1 MSWKAEYV
9 ILIMLSTIT
18 DYIAGLQ
25 IYKAKKQSRK
35 KLFLGLSLL
44 INLGL
49 LFMFK
54 YFNFFS
60 QATADFLKLFSIPFS
75 PMTLKVL
82 LPVGISFYTFQT
94 LSYTIDIYRGK
105 IKPEKHLGVFAVYV
119 SFFPQLVAGPIER
132 AKNLLPQFFKKH
144 PFEYKRV
151 TTGLKIM
158 LWGFFLKLVVADRAA
173 IVVNQVYNNVF
184 DYTGAS
190 LILATLLFTA
200 QVYGDFAGY
209 SFIAI
214 GAAKVLGFRLMENF
228 RRPYFSKSV
237 AEFWRR
243 WHISLSSWFQDYV
256 FIPLYRCVAKIKLLK
271 NKEPK
276 VKHRLSFF
284 ISMLIGLTL
293 LGLWHGAAW
302 RFVLFGIYNAI
313 LVIIYYSIQKHWHK
327 LNKYIQIGLTF
338 CAIAFGLSVFRAN
351 NLSESVYII
360 TNMFSN
366 LWTSSS
372 GLITGT
378 VTLNKISLY
387 ILFPAVI
394 FMEGTHLAQEKNKN
408 ILSFLK
414 VKPIWLRWGA
424 YFFVILTIL
433 IFGVF
438 NKTPFIY
445 FQF

>member
-25 IYKAKKQSRK
+25 IYKAKNLSRK

-49 LFMFK
+49 LFIFK

-144 PFEYKRV
+144 HFEYKRV
-151 TTGLKIM
+151 TIGLKIM

-184 DYTGAS
+184 EYTGAS
-190 LILATLLFTA
+190 LILATVFFAA

-214 GAAKVLGFRLMENF
+214 GAAKVMGFRLMENF
-228 RRPYFSKSV
+228 RRPYFSQSI

-243 WHISLSSWFQDYV
+243 WHISLSTWFQDYV
-256 FIPLYRCVAKIKLLK
+256 FTPLYFKISKLKIIKNTKPKIK
-271 NKEPK
+271 
-276 VKHRLSFF
+276 HTFSFCVS
-284 ISMLIGLTL
+284 ILIGLGL

-302 RFVLFGIYNAI
+302 KFIFFGIYNGLLI
-313 LVIIYYSIQKHWHK
+313 SLYHLMQQQWNK
-327 LNKYIQIGLTF
+327 LNRYLQIGFTF
-338 CAIAFGLSVFRAN
+338 CFVIFGLILFRAN
-351 NLSESVYII
+351 SLSE
-360 TNMFSN
+360 
-366 LWTSSS
+366 
-372 GLITGT
+372 
-378 VTLNKISLY
+378 SLY
-387 ILFPAVI
+387 ILTNLFSNISGSI
-394 FMEGTHLAQEKNKN
+394 FNIITGYSRINRISLFISFTTILFMISIHVLQENIN
-408 ILSFLK
+408 ILQFISK
-414 VKPIWLRWGA
+414 RSIWLRWSI
-424 YFFVILTIL
+424 YFFVIFLIV

-438 NKTPFIY
+438 NQTPFIY